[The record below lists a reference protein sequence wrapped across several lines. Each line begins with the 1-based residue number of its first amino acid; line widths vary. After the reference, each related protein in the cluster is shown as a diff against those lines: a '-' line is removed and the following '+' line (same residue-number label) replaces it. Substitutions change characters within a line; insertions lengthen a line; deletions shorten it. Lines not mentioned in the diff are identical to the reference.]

1 MSSKLTVSK
10 VQQSYHLY
18 WGRWLMC
25 YHLPW
30 CNFSSLDSSLQLTEQ
45 CFNWVEPRTILGI
58 EKYVHSFCFCQ
69 SDDPTMMVDPGVI
82 KKQHYTWTFKSTLS
96 SEIEKNLVKEVL
108 KDWWVHSSFN
118 ELCSNNCLLSDGS
131 KKTDRI
137 WLRSRPLLRQH
148 RQSFWCK
155 AITS

>member
-1 MSSKLTVSK
+1 
-10 VQQSYHLY
+10 
-18 WGRWLMC
+18 
-25 YHLPW
+25 
-30 CNFSSLDSSLQLTEQ
+30 
-45 CFNWVEPRTILGI
+45 
-58 EKYVHSFCFCQ
+58 
-69 SDDPTMMVDPGVI
+69 
-82 KKQHYTWTFKSTLS
+82 
-96 SEIEKNLVKEVL
+96 VKEVL

-155 AITS
+155 AIMS